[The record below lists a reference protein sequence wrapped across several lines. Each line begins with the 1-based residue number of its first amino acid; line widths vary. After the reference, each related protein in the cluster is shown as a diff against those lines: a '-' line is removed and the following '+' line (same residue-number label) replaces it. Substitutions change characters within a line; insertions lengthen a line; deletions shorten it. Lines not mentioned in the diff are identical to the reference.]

1 MIQLIATLSA
11 SSFIYYIISGQ
22 ELALAAWIVLTALL
36 LGSI

>member
-22 ELALAAWIVLTALL
+22 EIALAAWICLTLLL
-36 LGSI
+36 LGFV